1 MNIFDAMY
9 NYFQRRRQVL
19 VFFLYSALM
28 VGAFGSS
35 LLLFFNFSIPPDMQ
49 WLAWKTAGVF
59 LLVKLVVF
67 YSLGM
72 HLGMWRYTTVYDLL
86 KITIASTIA
95 TVVLAAL
102 YYFRHNIVLFKTVY
116 VLDWMISIF
125 LLGGIR
131 VGVRLLR
138 EWRAVSLKAKLK
150 ETIIVGAGDA
160 AVMLLKEIRNN
171 PSMEYEIVGFVDD
184 DPHKK
189 KLKIMGCPVL
199 GKIDD
204 LSDLIVEHNVA
215 EVIIAMPTA
224 GKGEIQR
231 IVALCK
237 AAGVEPKTLPSMTD
251 IVERRLFS
259 QIHKVK
265 PEDMLFRESVTLH
278 QDTLTK
284 LIKGNCIMVT
294 GAAGSIGS
302 ELVMQAAKCA
312 PSLIVMYDM
321 NENNLFLV
329 EERLRDY
336 FPDVK
341 YVSHVGSILN
351 RKKLKDVIET
361 NKPRLVYH
369 AAAYKHVPM
378 MEKDPI
384 EAVQNNIV
392 GTKNVA
398 EIADGC
404 GVEKMVLIST
414 DKAVHPANVMGASK
428 RVCELV
434 LKSMSAG
441 SKTAFIIVRFGNVL
455 GSNGSVIPLFQAQ
468 IEAGGPVKVTH
479 PDIERFF
486 MTISE
491 AVQLVLESS
500 SIGKNGDLFVL
511 DMGKPVKIL
520 EVAQSMIKMSGAEN
534 MRIEFTGLRP
544 GEKLHEELWY
554 GDEEAE
560 PTVNNKIFHVKKGSR
575 ALSGIEGHLR
585 DLEALSSDRKVA
597 EIVRKLKEIVP
608 EFVSPASPP
617 S

>member
-1 MNIFDAMY
+1 VNIFDAMY